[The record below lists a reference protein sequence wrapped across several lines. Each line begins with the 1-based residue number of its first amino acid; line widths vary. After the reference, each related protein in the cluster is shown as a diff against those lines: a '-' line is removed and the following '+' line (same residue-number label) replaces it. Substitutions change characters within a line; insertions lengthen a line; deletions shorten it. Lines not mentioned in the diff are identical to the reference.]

1 MSKLDKS
8 TYRHP
13 ENINEKWWF
22 TKILD
27 MIEKAQYGSLELE
40 ITINNKQVV
49 TIKEH
54 TRKSHS
60 YNND

>member
-8 TYRHP
+8 NYRDP
-13 ENINEKWWF
+13 QNINEKWWF
-22 TKILD
+22 TKILE
-27 MIEKAQYGSLELE
+27 MVEKAQFGNLELD
-40 ITINNKQVV
+40 ITIQNNKVA

-60 YNND
+60 FNND